1 VIILLGVADK
11 VVPSNQVEP
20 LRQGILA
27 FLNASHLDMVDK
39 PRAALEFERARK
51 LSESLPEPARTFMSW
66 VNNRD
71 VAHLGPALLPH
82 VAELGSDPALSAARN
97 PPPSAPVY
105 LLHGADDNVI
115 PAVES
120 QLLADDLRARG
131 AHVTQLST
139 PLITHAEVDHPPEIG
154 EVWRLV
160 RFWAGPL

>member
-1 VIILLGVADK
+1 MFIENWPWIVAAALLAAVAALGGVWWFARR
-11 VVPSNQVEP
+11 P
-20 LRQGILA
+20 LRP
-27 FLNASHLDMVDK
+27 SV
-39 PRAALEFERARK
+39 ERARK

-82 VAELGSDPALSAARN
+82 AAALGSDAALSPARN

-120 QLLADDLRARG
+120 ELLADDLRARG
-131 AHVTQLST
+131 TTVTQLST
-139 PLITHAEVDHPPEIG
+139 PLITHAEVDHPPAVLI
-154 EVWRLV
+154 
-160 RFWAGPL
+160 F